1 MLVGDCNPIKND
13 IIITT
18 ELDKDWFSSVVVI
31 THDSH
36 ATGSRFDP
44 GPNLLYKIFKKRRKI
59 THVII
64 LL

>member
-18 ELDKDWFSSVVVI
+18 ELDKDWFSSVVVS
-31 THDSH
+31 TLASH
-36 ATGSRFDP
+36 ARGSRFDP
-44 GPNLLYKIFKKRRKI
+44 RLNLLYEIFKKRRKI